1 VGNPGQF
8 MDQESPY
15 FPSEADIAAM
25 IRVGV
30 NYSPAFAAQGK
41 GVRLVPFQ
49 WQDGNLNAPMRVLQ
63 MSTSV
68 PMYSCVYQKVHSF
81 AGSTLIEL

>member
-1 VGNPGQF
+1 MWATAGQF
-8 MDQESPY
+8 MDQALPY

-41 GVRLVPFQ
+41 GARLV
-49 WQDGNLNAPMRVLQ
+49 
-63 MSTSV
+63 
-68 PMYSCVYQKVHSF
+68 SF
-81 AGSTLIEL
+81 NGRMEI